1 MLVAKNVFRLHII
14 FIWLEYLVQTIINVY
29 LESDLMLRYSTLAC
43 NGSPISLTESTDC
56 KEEEKYSLRHI
67 SSLNEVFLQSCGIL
81 IQIYYTVDRK
91 VPSCFSDVRI
101 VKRLLTHYKR
111 SPSFAHLP
119 VDSLFEDCWDLKPFL
134 FSLMV

>member
-1 MLVAKNVFRLHII
+1 MLVAENVFRLHII

-81 IQIYYTVDRK
+81 I
-91 VPSCFSDVRI
+91 
-101 VKRLLTHYKR
+101 
-111 SPSFAHLP
+111 
-119 VDSLFEDCWDLKPFL
+119 
-134 FSLMV
+134 